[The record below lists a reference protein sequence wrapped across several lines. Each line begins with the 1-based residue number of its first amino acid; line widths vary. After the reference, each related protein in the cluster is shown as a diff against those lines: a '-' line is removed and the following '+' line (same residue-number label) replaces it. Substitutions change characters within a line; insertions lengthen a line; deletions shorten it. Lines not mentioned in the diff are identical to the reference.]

1 VVVSFTPLTS
11 FAANE
16 AAPARGDRVLK
27 LGYWTSKGINR
38 RFNLDIAV
46 NRDQTWELNVLEI
59 PDRLQVAVNL
69 GQFVQKS
76 VSGDDKIRPDGN
88 EVRK

>member
-1 VVVSFTPLTS
+1 
-11 FAANE
+11 
-16 AAPARGDRVLK
+16 LK